1 MLQFYLGTRYDSAH
15 PMGNIAQ
22 AELGTVI
29 KAWLVGL
36 EKEVAPILPRSVEW
50 LADAIERREK
60 LGGNPTFT

>member
-1 MLQFYLGTRYDSAH
+1 
-15 PMGNIAQ
+15 MGNIAQ